1 MLYTKS
7 KPVNNLS
14 STIVLFSLQDFTY
27 NLSFIT
33 ELFLATSPSFMAKL
47 FLFKTLEYPSS
58 IAILFLYT

>member
-14 STIVLFSLQDFTY
+14 STIVLFSLQGFTY

-33 ELFLATSPSFMAKL
+33 ELFLAIFLSFIAKL
-47 FLFKTLEYPSS
+47 FLLKTLEYSS
-58 IAILFLYT
+58 FIAVLFLYT

>member
-14 STIVLFSLQDFTY
+14 STVILSSLQGFTY

-33 ELFLATSPSFMAKL
+33 ELFLAISPSFIAKL
-47 FLFKTLEYPSS
+47 FLFKTLEYSSS
-58 IAILFLYT
+58 IAVLFLYT